1 MVQMD
6 LLSGYIGMQ
15 GSSIVNE
22 VIKTISNQFIFFH
35 EKFLS
40 VQKHVTSKNE
50 LTNQKINEQKT
61 TKATILLCAQKL
73 LRGWKIFVCVLGLF
87 VRSKFFCK
95 KKTKK
100 NKLEIV
106 LITSF
111 AILLTCTPTNP
122 SIENYFST
130 NFGTNFVVPHFY
142 LYTLIFICQN
152 LFSMIILNL
161 FSKFIL
167 IFICVH
173 LFLIV

>member
-73 LRGWKIFVCVLGLF
+73 LRG
-87 VRSKFFCK
+87 
-95 KKTKK
+95 
-100 NKLEIV
+100 
-106 LITSF
+106 
-111 AILLTCTPTNP
+111 
-122 SIENYFST
+122 
-130 NFGTNFVVPHFY
+130 
-142 LYTLIFICQN
+142 
-152 LFSMIILNL
+152 
-161 FSKFIL
+161 
-167 IFICVH
+167 
-173 LFLIV
+173 